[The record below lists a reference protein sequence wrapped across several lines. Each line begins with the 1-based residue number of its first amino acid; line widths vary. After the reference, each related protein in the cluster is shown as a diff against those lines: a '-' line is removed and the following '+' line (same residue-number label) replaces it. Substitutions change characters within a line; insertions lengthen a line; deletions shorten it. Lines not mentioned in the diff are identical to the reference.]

1 MATLL
6 FHVKQKKRQQAVRNV
21 SRETK
26 MAARACDVSRETKK
40 VYSSDLAVSRET
52 VRQNTVLNFL
62 KKINKFVKILLH
74 SQKICGII
82 LFV

>member
-1 MATLL
+1 MTTLL
-6 FHVKQKKRQQAVRNV
+6 FQVKQKKRQQ
-21 SRETK
+21 E
-26 MAARACDVSRETKK
+26 ACDVSRETKRVPLRLLFHVK
-40 VYSSDLAVSRET
+40 QKGYNSDLAVSRET
-52 VRQNTVLNFL
+52 VQQNTVLNLL